1 MIKEDPPTI
10 QMVIS
15 ANRSCEGLEKRMA
28 DVEQHRVPNGLRHF
42 EDGSVALLFSKNWPQ
57 RISDIDDDDSRKKRS
72 AVRDSVHR

>member
-15 ANRSCEGLEKRMA
+15 ANRSCNGLAERMA
-28 DVEQHRVPNGLRHF
+28 NVEKHRVPEGLRHF

-57 RISDIDDDDSRKKRS
+57 KISELDDSRKKRS
-72 AVRDSVHR
+72 AVKDSVHR